1 MKIGDKVR
9 FLSEVGGGVVT
20 GFQGKNIVLV
30 EDADGF
36 DIPMPIYECVVIET
50 DDYNIPT
57 PAAKAA
63 ANKKKAEEQ
72 LARSVTATSKPYG
85 STAASRP
92 SAPAPA
98 SQAERLAKPEISP
111 FRQPEMK
118 GGDVLNV
125 FLAFVPEDIKA
136 VSTTPFEAYLVNDSN
151 YYMYY
156 TYLSAEGK
164 SWTARSHGVIEP
176 NTKLLLEEF
185 EKSELNDRERVAV
198 QLIAFKDH
206 RSFIMKPSVN
216 VEIRIDTVKFYKLHT
231 FQNSDFFET
240 PALMYDIVK
249 NDQPIKQVYVS
260 AEELKEV
267 LIQKKSVDAP
277 SKPQTLIKRGGK
289 NEIVE
294 IDLHISELLDDTRG
308 MSNSEILNYQ
318 LDKFREV
325 MEQYKKKR
333 EQRIVFIHGKGDGV
347 LRKALLDE
355 LKRKYPDCRHQDAS
369 FQEYGFGATMVTIK

>member
-20 GFQGKNIVLV
+20 GFQEKDIVLV

-36 DIPMPIYECVVIET
+36 DIPMPVRECVVIET
-50 DDYNIPT
+50 DDYNVPT
-57 PAAKAA
+57 PAARAA
-63 ANKKKAEEQ
+63 KKRMENQSAARTDAATTEASSSALGSGWKAEHPVKPQ
-72 LARSVTATSKPYG
+72 VSVY
-85 STAASRP
+85 
-92 SAPAPA
+92 
-98 SQAERLAKPEISP
+98 
-111 FRQPEMK
+111 RQPEVK

-125 FLAFVPEDIKA
+125 YLAFVPEDIKA

-164 SWTARSHGVIEP
+164 SWTTRSHGLLEP
-176 NTKLLLEEF
+176 NTKFLLEDF
-185 EKSELNDRERVAV
+185 EKSELNDREHVAV
-198 QLIAFKDH
+198 QLVAFKDN
-206 RSFIMKPSVN
+206 RAFAMKPAVN

-231 FQNSDFFET
+231 FRQTDFFET
-240 PALMYDIVK
+240 PALMYDVVK
-249 NDQPIKQVYVS
+249 NDLPAKQVYVS
-260 AEELKEV
+260 AEDLQDA
-267 LIQKKSVDAP
+267 LMKKKTVEHPSAP
-277 SKPQTLIKRGGK
+277 RTIVKRGGK
-289 NEIVE
+289 NEIIEV
-294 IDLHISELLDDTRG
+294 DLHIGELLDDTHG
-308 MSNSEILNYQ
+308 MSNREMLNYQ

-325 MEQYKKKR
+325 MEQYKNKR

-355 LKRKYPDCRHQDAS
+355 MKRKYSACKTQDAS